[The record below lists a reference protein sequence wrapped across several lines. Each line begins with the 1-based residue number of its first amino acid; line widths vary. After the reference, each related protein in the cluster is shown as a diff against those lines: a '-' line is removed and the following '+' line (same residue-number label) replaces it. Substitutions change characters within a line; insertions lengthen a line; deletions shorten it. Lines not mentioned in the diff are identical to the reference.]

1 LLVVKLLS
9 LNKEK
14 QMSER
19 SLARVV
25 TIDELIAIE
34 GADRIEL
41 AIVGG
46 WQVVVQKGLYEPNKT
61 LAVYFEVDSLL
72 DTERPYFNSLATLSS
87 KLLHVVDG
95 RTHARIKTMKLRKQ
109 LSQGYC
115 IPLSEVGDMP
125 KRLTDIGTDLTEFL
139 GVVKYEKAEEKS
151 MNNNGGAGVKNG
163 TSALGFPKFVPKT
176 DQTRVQNISALYLK
190 AVEQGEEF
198 EESFKLD
205 GSSLTAFVRDGVAGV
220 ASRNVGF
227 RVADEK
233 LGLFTTLKRFL
244 GHCRTRGIR
253 NAKWVSVIPKDDN
266 TFTQMAAEAGL
277 IEAIRR
283 DGRNLAIQGEMCGP
297 SIQNNF
303 EGLDK
308 NTFFCYDVYL
318 IDEQRYML
326 PAERL
331 EFCTDQGVKHVPVN
345 FTGPLQAKTVAEAL
359 KRADGPSGL
368 KGKFREGFVLKST
381 TRDFSFKVISNAYL
395 LKEE

>member
-1 LLVVKLLS
+1 
-9 LNKEK
+9 
-14 QMSER
+14 MTDR

-25 TIDELIAIE
+25 LIDQLLPIE

-46 WQVVVQKGLYEPNKT
+46 WQVVVQKGLYEAGVTP
-61 LAVYFEVDSLL
+61 AVYFEVDSLL
-72 DTERPYFNSLATLSS
+72 DTERPYFNSLSTLSS

-109 LSQGYC
+109 LSQGFC
-115 IPLSEVGDMP
+115 VPLSETGLKAAVGEDVT
-125 KRLTDIGTDLTEFL
+125 KAL
-139 GVVKYEKAEEKS
+139 GVLKYEKAEESS
-151 MNNNGGAGVKNG
+151 MNNTGGMGVKTG
-163 TSALGFPKFVPKT
+163 TSALGFPKFIPKT
-176 DQTRVQNISALYLK
+176 DQTRVQNITNLYLK
-190 AVEQGEEF
+190 AVADGEEF

-227 RVADEK
+227 RMEDEK
-233 LGLFTTLKRFL
+233 RSFLSTLSRFID
-244 GHCRTRGIR
+244 HVRTRGLR
-253 NAKWVSVIPKDDN
+253 AAKWERVIKKDDN
-266 TFTQMAAEAGL
+266 AFTQMAAEAGL

-297 SIQNNF
+297 SIQKNF

-308 NTFFCYDVYL
+308 NTFFCYDVFL

-326 PAERL
+326 PEERI
-331 EFCTDQGVKHVPVN
+331 EFCSDQGVKHVPVN
-345 FTGPLQAKTVAEAL
+345 YTGPLICPDVAGVLA
-359 KRADGPSGL
+359 RADGPSGL
-368 KGKFREGFVLKST
+368 KGKFREGFVYKST
-381 TRDFSFKVISNAYL
+381 KRDFSFKVISNSYL

>member
-1 LLVVKLLS
+1 
-9 LNKEK
+9 
-14 QMSER
+14 MTER
-19 SLARVV
+19 TLARVV
-25 TIDELIAIE
+25 AIDELLPIE

-46 WQVVVQKGLYEPNKT
+46 WQVVVQKGLYVVGSK
-61 LAVYFEVDSLL
+61 AVYFEVDSLL
-72 DTERPYFNSLATLSS
+72 NTEKPCFNSLATLSS
-87 KLLHVVDG
+87 KLLHSIDG
-95 RTHARIKTMKLRKQ
+95 VTYARIKTMKLRKQ
-109 LSQGYC
+109 LSQGFC
-115 IPLSEVGDMP
+115 VPLFGGGKDGVPQDTP
-125 KRLTDIGTDLTEFL
+125 VGTDVTKLL
-139 GVVKYEKAEEKS
+139 GVLKYEKAEEAS
-151 MNNNGGAGVKNG
+151 MNNSGGTGVKSG
-163 TSALGFPKFVPKT
+163 TSALGFPKFIPKT
-176 DQTRVQNISALYLK
+176 DQTRVQNITHMYNK

-227 RVADEK
+227 RVEAETRT
-233 LGLFTTLKRFL
+233 FFAAVRRFISSA
-244 GHCRTRGIR
+244 RSRGIR
-253 NAKWVSVIPKDDN
+253 HAKWERVIPKDDN
-266 TFTQMAAEAGL
+266 QFTQIVAEQGL

-283 DGRNLAIQGEMCGP
+283 DGRNIAIQGELCGP
-297 SIQNNF
+297 SIQKNF

-326 PAERL
+326 PAERI

-345 FTGPLQAKTVAEAL
+345 FTGKLQAPDVAGAIV
-359 KRADGPSGL
+359 RADGPSGL
-368 KGKFREGFVLKST
+368 KGRYREGFVYKST